1 MYKFRDTKLQFNRR
15 VRDSF
20 SDIYG
25 IGFEKA
31 SYVCDLLGLGT
42 SFYINSLNRYFYELM
57 ANIFKYYYILDDRL
71 KSFLMQRLLFFVENR
86 RLAGIR
92 LSKGL
97 PNRGQRTQSNRRTAL
112 RLKPNLIRRADL
124 FSQPEPQ
131 AKVKVKVKENKKN
144 VKKSPKN
151 AKTKQKKK

>member
-1 MYKFRDTKLQFNRR
+1 MYKFRDTKLEFNRR

-31 SYVCDLLGLGT
+31 SYVSDLLGLGT

-57 ANIFKYYYILDDRL
+57 ANIFKYHYILDDRL
-71 KSFLMQRLLFFVENR
+71 KNFLMQRLLFFVENR
-86 RLAGIR
+86 RLAGVR

-97 PNRGQRTQSNRRTAL
+97 PNRGQRTQSNRRTSL
-112 RLKPNLIRRADL
+112 RLKPNLMRRADL

-131 AKVKVKVKENKKN
+131 AKGKDNKKN
-144 VKKSPKN
+144 VKKNPKN
-151 AKTKQKKK
+151 TKTKSKKK